1 MSLMLGLSVQTILRV
16 LEKYSFHQHLRIRL
30 NTKAPLRPIFT
41 NQIMG
46 RVQIDLMDMQK
57 VVTSYQGKRRN
68 YILSVLDVFS
78 RYVWQR
84 AVDKKSSSVIRQQ
97 LKDIFEA

>member
-1 MSLMLGLSVQTILRV
+1 
-16 LEKYSFHQHLRIRL
+16 
-30 NTKAPLRPIFT
+30 
-41 NQIMG
+41 MG